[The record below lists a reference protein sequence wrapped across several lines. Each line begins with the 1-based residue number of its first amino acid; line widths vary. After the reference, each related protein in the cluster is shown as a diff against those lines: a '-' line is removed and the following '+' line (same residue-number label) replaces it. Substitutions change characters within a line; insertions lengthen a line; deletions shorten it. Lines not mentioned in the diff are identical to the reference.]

1 MSISLGLTALLI
13 FSAAVFSTVTLILGW
28 EVYRDW
34 TKRRQVAKRLE
45 PVIAQVEQGEG
56 GRANELIRHFQGGTG
71 TLADIA
77 QGLPGIRNVE
87 NLLREAR
94 VEWRPESF
102 FLMSAGLA
110 VGVGGAALLLTS
122 QLVLA
127 FPAAMFGAAM
137 PYLYLLRKRTMRLRA
152 FEEQF
157 PESIDLL
164 TRAIRAGHPLA
175 SGMRM
180 VADEGP
186 AAVADEFRQAFEEQR
201 FGLPFADALLG
212 MVDRVNLVDVRIFA
226 IAVLIQRE
234 VGGNLAEILDN
245 LADTIRGRFYI
256 RRQLRVYTA
265 QGRLSG
271 YALAA
276 LPVFVGGFTFLIQ
289 RDYMMLLFTTDIGK
303 LLVFTAIMLQF
314 FGVLWIRK
322 IINID
327 I

>member
-1 MSISLGLTALLI
+1 DLAQSMPGM
-13 FSAAVFSTVTLILGW
+13 
-28 EVYRDW
+28 
-34 TKRRQVAKRLE
+34 RRSK
-45 PVIAQVEQGEG
+45 
-56 GRANELIRHFQGGTG
+56 T
-71 TLADIA
+71 
-77 QGLPGIRNVE
+77 
-87 NLLREAR
+87 LLREAQ
-94 VEWRPESF
+94 VDWTPGT
-102 FLMSAGLA
+102 L
-110 VGVGGAALLLTS
+110 LLLTFG
-122 QLVLA
+122 LG
-127 FPAAMFGAAM
+127 FGAGAATTVATGHLLFGFLAAAFGASL
-137 PYLYLLRKRTMRLRA
+137 PYFYLRRVRSARLA
-152 FEEQF
+152 GFEEEF

-186 AAVADEFRQAFEEQR
+186 RFVAEEFRQTAEEQR
-201 FGLPFADALLG
+201 FGLPFSDALLG

-245 LADTIRGRFYI
+245 LAETIRGRFYI

-276 LPVFVGGFTFLIQ
+276 LPVVVGSFTFMVQ
-289 RDYMMLLFTTDIGK
+289 PDYIGLLFTTGMGRALVITA
-303 LLVFTAIMLQF
+303 LLLQF
-314 FGVLWIRK
+314 IGVLWIRK
-322 IINID
+322 IIDID